1 MMHNLNLTL
10 TYSVYNIILPM
21 IIKLKTL
28 KCHCLKC
35 ETVSPYFISTALNC
49 SAEEAEND
57 HGPETLTKKL
67 SDVCQL
73 RRDIDEL
80 RTTISDR
87 YAQDMGD
94 NCITQ

>member
-1 MMHNLNLTL
+1 MMYNLNQSLTGIHY
-10 TYSVYNIILPM
+10 TTSCSHDEGKNHEMSIQ
-21 IIKLKTL
+21 KG
-28 KCHCLKC
+28 
-35 ETVSPYFISTALNC
+35 ETFSAYFLYTAMNC
-49 SAEEAEND
+49 SAEETEND
-57 HGPETLTKKL
+57 HSPEALTKKL

-94 NCITQ
+94 NCVTQ